1 MNGKLKIN
9 CSDIYPFKT
18 KFHSLSSIFKIKPLS
33 KKIFLRLL
41 ILPKYLIFIFA
52 LFLSN
57 SLTLKSLTKFIFSI
71 FFIIWAIFFTSLV
84 IISSDNISDEILST
98 YKTKECLII
107 DNYNNDISEKILY
120 SIINQAYQDNKY
132 LIISSTISIKKFKIK
147 LLDLKSRFSSFIDIG
162 IELPT
167 DDLIRVI
174 LTKNFSDKQIQVSQ
188 KNIEYIL
195 KNIERSYEK
204 INTFSNSIDSL
215 SLTKAQPIKL
225 NLIKKVL
232 NEIRVQ

>member
-1 MNGKLKIN
+1 MSEQLIFNF
-9 CSDIYPFKT
+9 PFK
-18 KFHSLSSIFKIKPLS
+18 KNYLKQDFYVSKNNFNAYKLIESWPKWPSRLINIFGPSGCGKTHLVNI
-33 KKIFLRLL
+33 
-41 ILPKYLIFIFA
+41 
-52 LFLSN
+52 
-57 SLTLKSLTKFIFSI
+57 LKSKIQS
-71 FFIIWAIFFTSLV
+71 V
-84 IISSDNISDEILST
+84 IISSDNVSDEILNT

-132 LIISSTISIKKFKIK
+132 LIISSTISIKKFEIK
-147 LLDLKSRFSSFIDIG
+147 LLDLKSRFSSFIDVG

>member
-1 MNGKLKIN
+1 MK
-9 CSDIYPFKT
+9 
-18 KFHSLSSIFKIKPLS
+18 
-33 KKIFLRLL
+33 
-41 ILPKYLIFIFA
+41 
-52 LFLSN
+52 
-57 SLTLKSLTKFIFSI
+57 
-71 FFIIWAIFFTSLV
+71 
-84 IISSDNISDEILST
+84 E
-98 YKTKECLII
+98 YKTKECLVI
-107 DNYNNDISEKILY
+107 DDFNNDIDEKVLY

-132 LIISSTISIKKFKIK
+132 LIISSLNSIKNIQTKIK
-147 LLDLKSRFSSFIDIG
+147 DLESRFSSFVDIG
-162 IELPT
+162 IDLPT
-167 DDLIRVI
+167 DELIRVI
-174 LTKNFSDKQIQVSQ
+174 LTKNFSDKQIQVSE

>member
-1 MNGKLKIN
+1 MSEQLIFNF
-9 CSDIYPFKT
+9 PFK
-18 KFHSLSSIFKIKPLS
+18 KNYLKQDFYVSKNNFNAYKLIESWPKWPSRLINIFGPSGCGKTHLVNI
-33 KKIFLRLL
+33 
-41 ILPKYLIFIFA
+41 
-52 LFLSN
+52 
-57 SLTLKSLTKFIFSI
+57 LKSKIQS
-71 FFIIWAIFFTSLV
+71 V
-84 IISSDNISDEILST
+84 IISSDNVSDEILNT

-107 DNYNNDISEKILY
+107 DNYNNDISEKKLY

-132 LIISSTISIKKFKIK
+132 LIISSTISIKKFGTN

-204 INTFSNSIDSL
+204 IKTFSNSIDSL